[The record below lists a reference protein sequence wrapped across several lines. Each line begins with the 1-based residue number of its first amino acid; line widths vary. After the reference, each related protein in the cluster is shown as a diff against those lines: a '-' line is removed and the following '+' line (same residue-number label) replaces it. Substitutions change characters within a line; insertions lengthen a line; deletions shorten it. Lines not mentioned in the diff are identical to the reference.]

1 MSDLN
6 EKERESSSDIE
17 ASPTT
22 AAPGPYSEKAA
33 TEHGASEAA
42 IVMRDGV
49 KVHPQPT
56 ADPLDPLNWSA
67 WRKNTILG
75 IVMFK

>member
-6 EKERESSSDIE
+6 EKERKSSSDIE
-17 ASPTT
+17 NSAQV
-22 AAPGPYSEKAA
+22 AEPGLFSEKGIR
-33 TEHGASEAA
+33 EHGSAEEAV
-42 IVMRDGV
+42 VMKDGV

-56 ADPLDPLNWSA
+56 ADPLDPLNWSS